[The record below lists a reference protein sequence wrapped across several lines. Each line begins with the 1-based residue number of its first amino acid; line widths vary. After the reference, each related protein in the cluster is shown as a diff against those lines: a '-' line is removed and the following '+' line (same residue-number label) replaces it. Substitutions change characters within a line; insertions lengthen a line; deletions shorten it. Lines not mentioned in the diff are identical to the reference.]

1 MIIPHARDAEMHEH
15 IKAWQASGKSQTSYC
30 KQHGI
35 IPHQFI
41 YYKKKLGFMKST
53 STNNSIGNQLVP
65 VTLKSDN
72 PDEHPVWIEHHTG
85 FKIELTAH
93 SDLAQISRAL
103 SVIRDLA

>member
-53 STNNSIGNQLVP
+53 STNKNE
-65 VTLKSDN
+65 LKSSYSN
-72 PDEHPVWIEHHTG
+72 
-85 FKIELTAH
+85 KNLT
-93 SDLAQISRAL
+93 QIQ
-103 SVIRDLA
+103 